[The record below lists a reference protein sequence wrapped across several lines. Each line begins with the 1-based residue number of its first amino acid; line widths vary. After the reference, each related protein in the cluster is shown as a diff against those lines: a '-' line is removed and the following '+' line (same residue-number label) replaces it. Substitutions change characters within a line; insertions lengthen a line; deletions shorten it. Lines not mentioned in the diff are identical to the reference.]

1 MAVNVAVNQP
11 WTVVHKNSD
20 GMIIAF
26 PDVCKTPS
34 PGGPIPIP
42 YPNIARSSDSADT
55 SKKVKVNG
63 QGIMLKDSNFSK
75 SNGDEA
81 GTVGGVVSN
90 CNRGKAMFVNYSFD
104 VKVEGKNV
112 PRKMDPM
119 KQNGGSTYNAFGP
132 ALL

>member
-1 MAVNVAVNQP
+1 MAVDVAVNQP
-11 WTVVHKNSD
+11 WTFVHKNSD

-26 PDVCKTPS
+26 PDVCKTPT

-63 QGIMLKDSNFSK
+63 QGIMLKNSNFSK

-119 KQNGGSTYNAFGP
+119 KQNGRGTYNAFGP